1 MNSDVLPLVSNNY
14 SIPIELLSSLISFR
28 STVGNEKDI
37 QGYLAEYVGKLGFKP
52 KLAPIHPGIESDRDY
67 TLVPDHKGY
76 EGRAN
81 LVFTVPGAGGA
92 RSVILNTH
100 VDVVPGPDELFT
112 PQVENGVIRGRGAVD
127 AKAQV
132 VTILAALSA
141 LKDAGVKLR
150 GDVIVQFVIEEE
162 VGGNGALSVILDGMR
177 ADGVVVMESSD
188 FNIYPANRGAVWF
201 KLAIEGKSTHMGRWR
216 DGVNAVEEM
225 MDVIRILK
233 DYEQKLVAESGGDP
247 LFPDPAANIKVNVG
261 TIQGGDWPS
270 MVPGH
275 CVVEGGVG
283 FLPNK
288 RLADIQNEVR
298 RAIDTQASAWTREH
312 YNLEFSRLHNEAYRM
327 PPDHALAQTL
337 HASAIAQGATSEIS
351 GMTASCDARLFWHRG
366 EMPTVVFGPGK
377 FPYAHSLEEQISVQ
391 DIVFGAK
398 ILADFLVS
406 WCGSQNMPE

>member
-14 SIPIELLSSLISFR
+14 SIPIELLSSLISFC

-67 TLVPDHKGY
+67 TLVPNHKGY

-81 LVFTVPGAGGA
+81 LVFTVPGAGGG

-337 HASAIAQGATSEIS
+337 HASAIAQGSTSEIS

>member
-406 WCGSQNMPE
+406 WCGV